1 MSLSGKSSASPNAL
15 RYQNDMSEEQ
25 AKVFQEFKQWIQENN
40 ITHNPWHTDSFLL
53 RFCRARKFDL
63 KKIIVM
69 FTDYMKYRTDNNL
82 DTIIGVSTLSW
93 LTIKQTF
100 HWEKKNEV
108 MQYYPKGYC
117 GIDKIGRPIY
127 IEKSGSIKA
136 TKFWEVVDNPD
147 DLWRYYYQ
155 AYEQVIKL
163 HFMACS
169 VVAKKQ
175 IGHCFSILDMTGFSM
190 GMMNKRVYGLVQQ
203 ASKVT

>member
-1 MSLSGKSSASPNAL
+1 M
-15 RYQNDMSEEQ
+15 NDMSAEQ
-25 AKVFQEFKQWIQENN
+25 EKVFSEFKKWIEENN
-40 ITHNPWHTDSFLL
+40 VTHNPWHTDSFFL

-63 KKIIVM
+63 KKIIIM
-69 FTDYMKYRTDNNL
+69 FTDYMKYRTENNL
-82 DTIIGVSTLSW
+82 DTIMSVSRVNRNNH
-93 LTIKQTF
+93 IQDF
-100 HWEKKNEV
+100 HWDKKNEV

-117 GIDKIGRPIY
+117 GVDKIGRPIY
-127 IEKSGSIKA
+127 IERSGSIKV

-155 AYEQVIKL
+155 SYEQVIKL

-169 VVAKKQ
+169 LISKKQ